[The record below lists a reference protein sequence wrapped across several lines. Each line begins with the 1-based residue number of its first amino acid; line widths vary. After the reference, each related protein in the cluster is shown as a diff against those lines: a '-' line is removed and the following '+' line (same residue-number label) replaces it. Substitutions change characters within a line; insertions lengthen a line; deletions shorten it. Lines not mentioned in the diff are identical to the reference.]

1 MRILSI
7 ISIAIFFISVVGL
20 FKIKLYVQELDRELK
35 KIQNEM
41 HVAQNDLN
49 VLQAEWSY
57 LNNPKRLAGLAEKY
71 LKDNT
76 LILVTQI
83 KDINF
88 LHSRNNMK
96 EKKFLSALK

>member
-7 ISIAIFFISVVGL
+7 IIFFISVIGL

-35 KIQNEM
+35 KIQNQI

-57 LNNPKRLAGLAEKY
+57 LNNPKRLASLAEKY

-76 LILVTQI
+76 LILVTQV
-83 KDINF
+83 KDIKF
-88 LHSRNNMK
+88 LQSKNNIK
-96 EKKFLSALK
+96 EEKFLSASR